1 MRVVGDL
8 VWELEGIAAVLEIS
22 IVEACQHGAQRSN
35 MVGRIL
41 P

>member
-8 VWELEGIAAVLEIS
+8 VWELEGMPIAAVLEIS

-35 MVGRIL
+35 Q
-41 P
+41 